1 MSIELR
7 GKAALVTG
15 GGTGLG
21 AAVCELYAQEGMNVA
36 IGYSRSSN
44 EAEALAKRLSEEY
57 GIRAVTVQGHVGKAA
72 TAEKIVD
79 DAYELLGG
87 LDVLVNNAGTTAFCP
102 FDDLDGVTE
111 EDFDNIMA
119 VNAKSVFFTSRAAKK
134 YFLQN
139 RDGGSIINTTSVA
152 ATRFAGSSMP
162 YCASKAAMSHLTR
175 CLAKTLG
182 KDNIR
187 VNGVAPGFL
196 ETRWQNGRE
205 KDAEA
210 SKAAAA
216 LQATTSIED
225 CARAYVLY
233 AKNRSITGDI
243 ITIDAGLT
251 IGTTVQ
257 H

>member
-1 MSIELR
+1 
-7 GKAALVTG
+7 
-15 GGTGLG
+15 
-21 AAVCELYAQEGMNVA
+21 
-36 IGYSRSSN
+36 
-44 EAEALAKRLSEEY
+44 
-57 GIRAVTVQGHVGKAA
+57 
-72 TAEKIVD
+72 
-79 DAYELLGG
+79 LL
-87 LDVLVNNAGTTAFCP
+87 
-102 FDDLDGVTE
+102 TE
-111 EDFDNIMA
+111 SF
-119 VNAKSVFFTSRAAKK
+119 VV
-134 YFLQN
+134 
-139 RDGGSIINTTSVA
+139 VA
-152 ATRFAGSSMP
+152 ATRFAGSSIP

-210 SKAAAA
+210 AKAASA
-216 LQATTSIED
+216 LQSTTSIED